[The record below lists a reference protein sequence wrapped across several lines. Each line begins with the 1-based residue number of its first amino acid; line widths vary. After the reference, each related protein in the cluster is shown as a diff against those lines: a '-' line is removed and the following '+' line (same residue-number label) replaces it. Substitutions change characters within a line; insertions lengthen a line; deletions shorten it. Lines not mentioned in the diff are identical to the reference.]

1 MPFKE
6 KFGKMGLPGCLFV
19 CLLILLLVCF
29 LFNCNQYLSRQDSKE
44 QGSLAG
50 LCKLV
55 LMFYGANKLHVYQ
68 IIYASVE
75 FK

>member
-1 MPFKE
+1 MPFKDNLE
-6 KFGKMGLPGCLFV
+6 RWVCLDV
-19 CLLILLLVCF
+19 CLCDLLILLLVCF
-29 LFNCNQYLSRQDSKE
+29 LFNCNLSRQDSKE